1 MLGGCRLRLECAS
14 CELRLTYFPGKN
26 EQASSSTRAFLV
38 RRRRSLSL
46 SRCQTDCCQP
56 AKSAY
61 QAELPA
67 HVPQA
72 RQHPE
77 KSDSCTYSR
86 SKITPASTPSTTTH
100 ITAKMSQPSL
110 APYVMKRPWLM
121 RWAQPLSKWYF
132 DNAGY
137 RKLGLRYE
145 RTGGGGGGHWVA
157 RLVQ

>member
-1 MLGGCRLRLECAS
+1 MG
-14 CELRLTYFPGKN
+14 ELCCWLTY
-26 EQASSSTRAFLV
+26 L
-38 RRRRSLSL
+38 
-46 SRCQTDCCQP
+46 P
-56 AKSAY
+56 AKERASEHKQHHPRFPRPSSEIICLARPTAASLPSPLTL
-61 QAELPA
+61 AELPA

-86 SKITPASTPSTTTH
+86 SKITPASAPSTTTH
-100 ITAKMSQPSL
+100 ITANMSQPSL

-145 RTGGGGGGHWVA
+145 RTGIGGGRHWVA
-157 RLVQ
+157 TLVQ

>member
-1 MLGGCRLRLECAS
+1 MLADFGFECAS
-14 CELRLTYFPGKN
+14 CWLTYLPGST
-26 EQASSSTRAFLV
+26 EQASQQHPRFLRPSSEIDRSRATTAA
-38 RRRRSLSL
+38 SLPSPL
-46 SRCQTDCCQP
+46 TP
-56 AKSAY
+56 AD
-61 QAELPA
+61 LPA

-86 SKITPASTPSTTTH
+86 SKITPASTTSTTTY

-145 RTGGGGGGHWVA
+145 RSGIGGGGHWVA
-157 RLVQ
+157 RAVQ

>member
-1 MLGGCRLRLECAS
+1 MG
-14 CELRLTYFPGKN
+14 ELCCWLTY
-26 EQASSSTRAFLV
+26 L
-38 RRRRSLSL
+38 
-46 SRCQTDCCQP
+46 P
-56 AKSAY
+56 AKERASEQQHPRFPRPSSEIICLARPTAASLPSPLTL
-61 QAELPA
+61 AELPA

-100 ITAKMSQPSL
+100 ITAIMSQPSL

-145 RTGGGGGGHWVA
+145 RSGTGGGGHWVA
-157 RLVQ
+157 RTVQ